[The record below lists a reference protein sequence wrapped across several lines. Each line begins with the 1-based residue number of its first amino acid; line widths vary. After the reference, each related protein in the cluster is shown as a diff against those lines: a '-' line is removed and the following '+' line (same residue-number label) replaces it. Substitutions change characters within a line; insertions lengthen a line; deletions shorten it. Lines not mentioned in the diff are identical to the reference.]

1 MQTLGETCRQM
12 RLARHLT
19 LKQVADPT
27 CSFSFISKF
36 ERGER
41 AISFERLVHLL
52 DRMNVTVIEFM
63 QAWQPMTMTPSPEF
77 SALKALTTPYSIPM
91 LTINHAVAKAS
102 AQNHQ
107 ITTQEIAALSQLEE
121 AALQADGGTARWQ
134 QFLRIARQFGVVIVK
149 NNRAAPGLNDEALFA
164 QLAQLA
170 QPVVA
175 YLFTVETWGIF
186 ELAMLRLFAAAIDV
200 DTNFRLAKLAVARV
214 SSLQVPQMQDLLMV
228 VLQGGISKCIN
239 NHQWQQAQQ
248 LLTWRREKTPED
260 GVRWA
265 LESTFLEGWLHLAQ
279 GDAKGLTQCRAVISM
294 LKTLQLRA
302 WADVWQQR
310 LDAIIHATHDP
321 LNWSVYL

>member
-52 DRMNVTVIEFM
+52 DRMNVTMAELM
-63 QAWQPMTMTPSPEF
+63 QAWRPMTITPSPEF
-77 SALKALTTPYSIPM
+77 SALKAMATPYSTA
-91 LTINHAVAKAS
+91 LLRLNHAVAKSS
-102 AQNHQ
+102 AQNHT
-107 ITTQEIAALSQLEE
+107 ITTKEISDLAQSEE
-121 AALQADGGTARWQ
+121 TALQADGGNARWQ
-134 QFLRIARQFGVVIVK
+134 QFLRLSRQVGIVIVK
-149 NNRAAPGLNDEALFA
+149 NNRADPGLGDTELFA

-175 YLFTVETWGIF
+175 YLYTVETWGIF

-228 VLQGGISKCIN
+228 VLQGSISKCIN

-265 LESTFLEGWLHLAQ
+265 LESTFLAGWLHLAQ
-279 GDAKGLTQCRAVISM
+279 GDAQGLTQCRAVISM
-294 LKTLQLRA
+294 LKTLQLHA

-321 LNWSVYL
+321 LNWSDYL